1 MPHSLDDPQSSPA
14 AVKDEPM
21 EEDAGIPNGVDAA
34 ASNADD
40 DDVDMVGA
48 PDSSAAVKKE
58 DVKLEQLFDD
68 VDSDE
73 EFPSSAPVKA
83 APSSPQAPASPM

>member
-1 MPHSLDDPQSSPA
+1 
-14 AVKDEPM
+14 M
-21 EEDAGIPNGVDAA
+21 EEDAGIPNTVDAA
-34 ASNADD
+34 AADAD
-40 DDVDMVGA
+40 DDVDMVGG
-48 PDSSAAVKKE
+48 PDSSAAAVKKE

-73 EFPSSAPVKA
+73 EFPSSAPVKV

>member
-1 MPHSLDDPQSSPA
+1 MPHSIDDPQSSPA

-21 EEDAGIPNGVDAA
+21 EEDAGIPNDVDAA

-40 DDVDMVGA
+40 DVDMIGA
-48 PDSSAAVKKE
+48 QDSSAAVKKE

-73 EFPSSAPVKA
+73 EFPSSAPVKV